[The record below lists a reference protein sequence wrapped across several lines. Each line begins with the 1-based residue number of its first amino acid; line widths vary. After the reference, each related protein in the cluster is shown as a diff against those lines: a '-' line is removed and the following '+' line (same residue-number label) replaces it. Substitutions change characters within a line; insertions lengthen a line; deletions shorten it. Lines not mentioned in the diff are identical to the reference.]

1 MFLNPDSSLI
11 FSGLLKSQDI
21 KINKEDFFPFSVWYS
36 GGKARATMLS
46 EITSN
51 SREEWKRDI
60 QQIKSLGFNSVKTWV
75 EMVSLRATKR
85 RI

>member
-1 MFLNPDSSLI
+1 MPYMMTCLFLCI
-11 FSGLLKSQDI
+11 YLLYSADGNAQNRPVVDKT
-21 KINKEDFFPFSVWYS
+21 DFFPYSVWYS

-46 EITSN
+46 EVTPD

-75 EMVSLRATKR
+75 E
-85 RI
+85 